1 MARVLGIIGCGKMA
15 YAILKGII
23 GRASMDFS
31 AIYVNDIDLERTN
44 LFVREFQA
52 VAVQQ
57 NELVS
62 ACDIIILAVKPQQV
76 RQVLESTRE
85 FWDST
90 RLLVSI
96 AAGITT
102 FTIER
107 EVGLAIPVVRVMP
120 NTPCLIGEGVAA
132 VAGGSHASNADIE
145 VVKDMFS
152 KLGLAIVVEEKY
164 MDAITA
170 VSGSG
175 PAFAFLVA
183 EAMIN
188 AGVLVGLDSNLS
200 RSLVLNTLKGSI
212 SMMQK
217 SEEHPAVLR
226 DQVCSPGGTTI
237 AGVKQLEENGIRKA
251 FFQAIEKA
259 FHKSIELGKDN

>member
-15 YAILKGII
+15 YAILKGIL
-23 GRASMDFS
+23 GRSSVDF
-31 AIYVNDIDLERTN
+31 AGIYVNDIDPERAS
-44 LFVREFQA
+44 LFSREFKTV
-52 VAVQQ
+52 VAEQD
-57 NELVS
+57 ELVS
-62 ACDIIILAVKPQQV
+62 TCDIIIIAVKPHQV
-76 RQVLESTRE
+76 RQVLRSTESS
-85 FWDST
+85 WDAK

-102 FTIER
+102 STIEK
-107 EVGLAIPVVRVMP
+107 EIGFNLPVIRVMP

-132 VAGGSHASNADIE
+132 VAGGSHASPADVE
-145 VVKDMFS
+145 LVREMFS
-152 KLGLAIVVEEKY
+152 ELGLAVVVEEKY
-164 MDAITA
+164 MDAVTA
-170 VSGSG
+170 ISGSG

-200 RSLVLNTLKGSI
+200 RNLVLNTLRGSI
-212 SMMQK
+212 GMLQQTG
-217 SEEHPAVLR
+217 EHPAVLR

-237 AGVKQLEENGIRKA
+237 AGVKQLEETGIRNA

-259 FHKSIELGKDN
+259 FQRSIELGKN